1 MSVEVKICGL
11 STPAAVTAAV
21 FGGARYV
28 GFIFYP
34 QSPRFV
40 SLERASA
47 LAALVPSTVIRVGVV
62 VDIPDPDL
70 ATLLEHVRLDMLQ
83 LHGKEPPER
92 VAEIRQRFGLPV
104 IKAAPIYTADDVRRA
119 QRFAEVADR
128 LLFDAKAPAGANRP
142 GGNAISFD
150 WSLLRALACT
160 VPWFLA
166 GGVTAAN
173 VAEAVQQSGAAAVDI
188 SSGVETAPGVKSAE
202 RIRQFLQAVRTMDG
216 QGAMHDRH

>member
-11 STPAAVTAAV
+11 STPAAISAAV

-34 QSPRFV
+34 ASPRFV
-40 SLERASA
+40 TPERAAA
-47 LAALVPSTVIRVGVV
+47 LAALVPSTVLKVGVV
-62 VDIPDPDL
+62 VDAGDADL
-70 ATLLEHVRLDMLQ
+70 AAILERVRLDMLQ
-83 LHGKEPPER
+83 LHGREPPER

-104 IKAAPIYTADDVRRA
+104 IKAAPIYVTDDLARARRFEA
-119 QRFAEVADR
+119 VADR
-128 LLFDAKAPAGANRP
+128 LLFDAKAPSGASRP

-150 WSLLRALACT
+150 WSLLKDFACP

-173 VAEAVQQSGAAAVDI
+173 VAEAVRRSGATALDI

-202 RIRQFLQAVRTMDG
+202 RIRQFLKAARGIDA
-216 QGAMHDRH
+216 QGAMQ

>member
-11 STPAAVTAAV
+11 STPAAISAAV

-34 QSPRFV
+34 ASPRFV
-40 SLERASA
+40 TPERAAA
-47 LAALVPSTVIRVGVV
+47 LAALVPSTVLKVGVV
-62 VDIPDPDL
+62 VDAMDADL
-70 ATLLEHVRLDMLQ
+70 ATMLDHVRLDMFQ
-83 LHGKEPPER
+83 LHGREPPER

-104 IKAAPIYTADDVRRA
+104 IKAAPIYVADDLARARRFEA
-119 QRFAEVADR
+119 VADR
-128 LLFDAKAPAGANRP
+128 LLFDAKAPSGASRP

-150 WSLLRALACT
+150 WSLLKDFACP

-173 VAEAVQQSGAAAVDI
+173 VAEAVRQSGARSLDI

-202 RIRQFLQAVRTMDG
+202 RIRQFLKAARGIDA
-216 QGAMHDRH
+216 QGAMQ

>member
-11 STPAAVTAAV
+11 STPAAISAAV

-34 QSPRFV
+34 RSPRHV
-40 SLERASA
+40 GLDRAAA
-47 LAALVPSTVIRVGVV
+47 LAAMVPSTVIRVGVV
-62 VDIPDPDL
+62 VDIADADL
-70 ATLLEHVRLDMLQ
+70 AALLEQVRLDMLQ

-104 IKAAPIYTADDVRRA
+104 IKAAPIYTADDLRRA
-119 QRFAEVADR
+119 RRYEAVADR

-150 WSLLRALACT
+150 WSLLKDFACPL
-160 VPWFLA
+160 PWFLA
-166 GGVTAAN
+166 GGVTAGN
-173 VAEAVQQSGAAAVDI
+173 VARAVRESGAAAIDI

-202 RIRQFLQAVRTMDG
+202 RIRQFLQAVRTIG
-216 QGAMHDRH
+216 AQGAMQ

>member
-11 STPAAVTAAV
+11 STPAAISAAV

-34 QSPRFV
+34 ASPRFV
-40 SLERASA
+40 TPERAAA
-47 LAALVPSTVIRVGVV
+47 LAALVPSTVLKVGVV
-62 VDIPDPDL
+62 VDAMDADL
-70 ATLLEHVRLDMLQ
+70 AAMLDHVRLDMFQ
-83 LHGKEPPER
+83 LHGREPPER

-104 IKAAPIYTADDVRRA
+104 IKAAPIYVADDLARARRFEA
-119 QRFAEVADR
+119 VADR
-128 LLFDAKAPAGANRP
+128 LLFDAKAPSGASRP

-150 WSLLRALACT
+150 WSLLKDFACP

-173 VAEAVQQSGAAAVDI
+173 VAEAVRLSGAKALDI

-202 RIRQFLQAVRTMDG
+202 RIRQFLKAARGIDA
-216 QGAMHDRH
+216 QGAMQ

>member
-1 MSVEVKICGL
+1 MRVEVKICGL
-11 STPAAVTAAV
+11 STPAGISAAV

-34 QSPRFV
+34 KSPRFV
-40 SLERASA
+40 SPERAAA
-47 LAALVPSTVIRVGVV
+47 LAALVPSTVLKVGVV
-62 VDIPDPDL
+62 VDVADADL
-70 ATLLEHVRLDMLQ
+70 AGILEHVRLDMLQ
-83 LHGKEPPER
+83 LHGREPPER

-104 IKAAPIYTADDVRRA
+104 IKAAPIYIADDLARARRFEA
-119 QRFAEVADR
+119 VADR
-128 LLFDAKAPAGANRP
+128 LLFDAKAPAGASRP

-150 WSLLRALACT
+150 WSLLKDFACP

-173 VAEAVQQSGAAAVDI
+173 VGEAVRQSGAKALDI

-202 RIRQFLQAVRTMDG
+202 RIRQFLKAARAIDG
-216 QGAMHDRH
+216 QGAMQ